1 MTRSRVSPDGRIPQ
15 RDVAAKLVIVMVG
28 LPARGKSYITKK
40 LQRFLSWQQHESRI
54 FNVGNRRRNAA
65 GIRGSAQGRLTS
77 EHQRLD
83 PPVEAAT
90 ILLNG
95 VPASNGELP
104 PDQAE
109 PTALNLNET
118 NGEGQEEVDQSAKFF
133 DPTNE
138 KASAM
143 RNQVAMET
151 LDELLD
157 YLLNQGGAV
166 GILDATNST
175 IKRRQ
180 QVVDHIRQREPK
192 LGILFIESIC
202 RDPHLLE
209 ANMRLKLSGPDYRNK
224 DPVKS
229 LEDFKARVA
238 AYASAYVPLGDYE
251 EDNDLQY
258 IQVSNFMLDLT

>member
-65 GIRGSAQGRLTS
+65 GVKSSVHPGLAPERQ
-77 EHQRLD
+77 QLD

-95 VPASNGELP
+95 MPAADGEIP
-104 PDQAE
+104 PEQAE
-109 PTALNLNET
+109 PTTLNLNGSE
-118 NGEGQEEVDQSAKFF
+118 QEEVDQSAKFF
-133 DPTNE
+133 DPSNE

-180 QVVDHIRQREPK
+180 QIVDRIKQREPK

-224 DPVKS
+224 DPMKS
-229 LEDFKARVA
+229 LEDFRARVA
-238 AYASAYVPLGDYE
+238 AYASAYVPLGDFE

-258 IQVSNFMLDLT
+258 IQVS